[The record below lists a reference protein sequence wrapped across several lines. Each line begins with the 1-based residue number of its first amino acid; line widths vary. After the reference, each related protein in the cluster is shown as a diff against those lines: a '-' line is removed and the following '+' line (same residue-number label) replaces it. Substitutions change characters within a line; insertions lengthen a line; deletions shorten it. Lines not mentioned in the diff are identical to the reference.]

1 MTRSHDLKLSVR
13 SDPRLLGSIRSLVR
27 EWVEGFGL
35 GRERT
40 DEVVLAIDEACS
52 NAIRHSY
59 RGRCDRALELSLS
72 AADEFLEFEVCDHG
86 RPCPPENSVRKTLTC
101 PTAVSQLKPGGL
113 GVQLIY
119 VVFDEVEFR
128 PGKRSGNRLVMRL
141 RRPESA
147 EG

>member
-1 MTRSHDLKLSVR
+1 VARSCDLRLSAR

-27 EWVEGFGL
+27 GWVEAFGL
-35 GRERT
+35 APDRT

-59 RGRCDRALELSLS
+59 RGRCDRAVELNLRT
-72 AADEFLEFEVCDHG
+72 AGEFLEFEVCDHG
-86 RPCPPENSVRKTLTC
+86 QPCPPEHLARRDLRT
-101 PTAVSQLKPGGL
+101 PTTADLKPGGL

-128 PGKRSGNRLVMRL
+128 PGKTRGNRVIMRL
-141 RRPESA
+141 RRPEHA